1 MSTIEPSAGARL
13 ESRNEDAFAEAER
26 HGLML
31 AAKVRTVALLVVLLW
46 VAVDHPGSGWSYLYD
61 LLEVSVFIFLGV
73 LQLVCTWQRFHIHT
87 LKYVFVLAD
96 CAFLALI
103 SSSPN
108 PFEAYSVPPAVLMNG
123 SQFTYFFVLLMQA
136 SFSLLPSLVLWC
148 GICIAVSRACML
160 AWFLSQPGVYTNLAL
175 PEQTVE
181 AFVQARADPNFIY
194 LGFVAAEILV
204 VLIVAT
210 GLAFVVKRSRQ
221 LVESRSLAERSR
233 ASLARY
239 FSPNV
244 VDHLSNSEDPVGH
257 AREQNVAVLF
267 ADIVGFTTLC
277 EHEPAAD
284 VINLLRDYHDRLG
297 QAVFDNNGTLD
308 KYIGDGLMATFGTPD
323 PGPQDAANALQ
334 CAMDMIALLEDWNA
348 ERVGEGKAPVR
359 VGIGLHYGAVIAG
372 DIGNERR
379 LEYSVIGDTVNIA
392 SRLEHL
398 TRNLNSNLVVSDSLV
413 QAIDQDTDRSEKLI
427 LRLIKAGVHDLKG
440 RETAVAI
447 WTLRDP
453 WSMSPDTLLQSH

>member
-46 VAVDHPGSGWSYLYD
+46 VAVDHPSSGWSYLYD

-160 AWFLSQPGVYTNLAL
+160 AWFVSQPGVYTNFAL
-175 PEQTVE
+175 PERTVE
-181 AFVQARADPNFIY
+181 AFIQARADPNFIY
-194 LGFVAAEILV
+194 LGFVIAEILV

-233 ASLARY
+233 ASLARI
-239 FSPNV
+239 F
-244 VDHLSNSEDPVGH
+244 
-257 AREQNVAVLF
+257 
-267 ADIVGFTTLC
+267 FTEC
-277 EHEPAAD
+277 
-284 VINLLRDYHDRLG
+284 RRSSQQLG
-297 QAVFDNNGTLD
+297 
-308 KYIGDGLMATFGTPD
+308 
-323 PGPQDAANALQ
+323 
-334 CAMDMIALLEDWNA
+334 
-348 ERVGEGKAPVR
+348 
-359 VGIGLHYGAVIAG
+359 
-372 DIGNERR
+372 
-379 LEYSVIGDTVNIA
+379 
-392 SRLEHL
+392 
-398 TRNLNSNLVVSDSLV
+398 
-413 QAIDQDTDRSEKLI
+413 RS
-427 LRLIKAGVHDLKG
+427 G
-440 RETAVAI
+440 RTC
-447 WTLRDP
+447 P
-453 WSMSPDTLLQSH
+453 